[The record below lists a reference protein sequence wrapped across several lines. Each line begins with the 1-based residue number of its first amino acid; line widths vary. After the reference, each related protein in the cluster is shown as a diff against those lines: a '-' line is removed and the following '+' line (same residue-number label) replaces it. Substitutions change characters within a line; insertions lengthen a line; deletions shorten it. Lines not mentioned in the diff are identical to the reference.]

1 MVWNFSVLWR
11 KNFTEAAATVSIV
24 LHPRIICSGWNRFNK
39 TLSIAAEYR
48 SIQRIYNCALP
59 SLYRVWK
66 FCRSGILPRIF
77 LPRHFMSGHSS
88 RSSSRFLSLFLFLIY
103 RSKYNSY
110 FNSLSP
116 PHNYRSLPLWCCDY
130 GSIAFWINACNDVV
144 LWFTFNLIFNCF
156 EVILIYPWWHFY
168 NILFDCCKLII

>member
-1 MVWNFSVLWR
+1 MRPSIARYSAYIIAHSHRCIAFGSFV
-11 KNFTEAAATVSIV
+11 EAASK
-24 LHPRIICSGWNRFNK
+24 L
-39 TLSIAAEYR
+39 
-48 SIQRIYNCALP
+48 
-59 SLYRVWK
+59 
-66 FCRSGILPRIF
+66 LPRIF

-88 RSSSRFLSLFLFLIY
+88 RSSSRFFSLFLFLIY